1 MKSIKAVVL
10 GLAAVGKSALSIRF
24 VQNSFVKD
32 YEPTISN
39 NYNKTVTIDHQT
51 YSVDILDTA
60 GMEGGEALKPN
71 IFRSRDCFILVYDIT
86 DRSSFENVPQIHE
99 DILRIREVSSV
110 PCCLVGNKCDLVG
123 DREVKTEEGQ
133 QLAKELGAIF
143 FETSAKTGA
152 NVTEAIEGTI
162 REFIKTMPDNQKPK
176 KKAGICLLI

>member
-24 VQNSFVKD
+24 IQNSFVKD

-39 NYNKTVTIDHQT
+39 TYNKTVTIDHQT
-51 YSVDILDTA
+51 YNVDILDTA
-60 GMEGGEALKPN
+60 GMEGGETLKPN

-110 PCCLVGNKCDLVG
+110 PCCLVGNKSDLVE
-123 DREVKTEEGQ
+123 DREVSVEEGQ

-143 FETSAKTGA
+143 FETSAKTGS
-152 NVTEAIEGTI
+152 NVNEAIEGTI
-162 REFIKTMPDNQKPK
+162 REFIKTMPESQK
-176 KKAGICLLI
+176 KKKKSFCLLI